1 MSESTGKNI
10 FLSYGHDEFADFA
23 GRLKNDLTASG
34 YNVWF
39 DQNHLKAGRDWESYI
54 EEGLN
59 LACADKGRF
68 LLLMTPHSVRRPNGY
83 CLNELA
89 RALERGLPVLPVML
103 VSCEPPLSICRLQW
117 LDMRNCVPV
126 GQREELYQAALDR
139 LKEALE
145 RPDLDFQGVQANLIN
160 ALQPLNFDAE
170 IRPHLQR
177 FIGREWVFERIDSWL
192 ASDDGPKVLWITG
205 RPGFG
210 KTALAAWYC
219 YHRREVAAMHFCRF
233 GHTEK
238 ADPRRAVMSIAYQLS
253 SQYPDYQTRLNSL
266 DLAALA
272 NTANAATLFD
282 VLIVQQLPT
291 TSPHPERKALI
302 VIDGLDEA
310 TANHANPLAK
320 LIASEFARVPNWLR
334 LLVTSRPEPEIKN
347 ALQAFTP
354 YVLDKQPED
363 NQKDLKRFIVQEYSP
378 FARSHE
384 LPDHVVTEILKRSEG
399 IFLYLEWVRSE
410 LAAGRLSL
418 GQIESFPQGLGE
430 VYVQFFARQFPSE
443 NDFHSRIRPVLE
455 AVVAAREAL
464 APDFLAQLFG
474 WSVYDKKKILVDLGS
489 LFVDMIGQ
497 VQPFHRSLVEWLT
510 DESDDKAGPYF
521 VSKPEGEC
529 RLAEAG
535 WKDYEADPAHVPIY
549 FLKHLASHL
558 AAAGR
563 QPDLAR
569 LLLDFTWIRAKLDA
583 TDIYSLLDDYE
594 FVTPGSLEAGESVE
608 MVQEALRRSAN
619 VLGAHKNELPSQVIG
634 RLLAFDQIEIR
645 RLLDQASTCNVNF
658 WLKPLTPNLTPPDS
672 PLMRTCTESAGT
684 ISAVTITPDGR
695 TIIYAV
701 DNGTDKNAAV
711 TLKIWRFDEDEPP
724 VEIDISH
731 DIRNDVA
738 ESSRV
743 FALALSPDGL
753 MLASA
758 GDDHSVSIWPLDAE
772 SNQKPRALVDLPDS
786 VTALEFVGDA
796 AHLMI
801 VYHSGQI
808 QLWDLTAEVPVLS
821 RTIVWKSDFSSSFYD
836 GNQKLAIAPEVNL
849 LFTAPREVFA
859 DTLQEYDIE
868 TQELIRTYNVTGT
881 TKIAVTPDA
890 KRFVCGLTNL
900 EVWDRTRDASQPAY
914 TLPGHAFMLTGL
926 AITPDGK
933 RIVSAA
939 TCELRV
945 WNPEKKSLRPV
956 PMGREVA
963 FVNALAITS
972 EGRYLIAIQGN
983 IMRTWDIG
991 TQQLSGVFELPMNDV
1006 TILSTM
1012 DNGHVI
1018 LGSALGVH
1026 YYDVASGKMIREISS
1041 PTEGSTS
1048 AMTPDGTRA
1057 VTQSSGK
1064 LVIWETSSGQVLL
1077 EIESSEDR
1085 KFNNGISNQTSTV
1098 AFYPDGNRLVT
1109 NVGYSLVIWDLL
1121 SQERVSTLNGHTYWI
1136 DTVAIGLTP
1145 EGLRIVSGSRDK
1157 TIRIW
1162 DPDHPEPLQTLTE
1175 HTYTVAGV
1183 GILPGGRSGFSCGLD
1198 SKLTIWNMLSGQLEA
1213 TFTADSPLTNVAC
1226 TSDGKMLIA
1235 GDLAGQIHFLDLVS
1249 AQGNKSPHT
1258 K

>member
-1 MSESTGKNI
+1 MSKSTGKNI

-39 DQNHLKAGRDWESYI
+39 DQNHLTAGRDWESYI

-103 VSCEPPLSICRLQW
+103 ASCEPPLSICRLQW

-126 GQREELYQAALDR
+126 GEREELYQTALDR

-145 RPDLDFQGVQANLIN
+145 RSDLDFQGVQANLVN

-170 IRPHLQR
+170 IRPHLHR
-177 FIGREWVFERIDSWL
+177 FIGREWVFERIDTWL
-192 ASDDGPKVLWITG
+192 ASDKRPKVLWLTG

-238 ADPRRAVMSIAYQLS
+238 ADPRRAVLSIAYQLS

-310 TANHANPLAK
+310 TANRANPLAK
-320 LIASEFARVPNWLR
+320 LIASEFARVPDWLR

-378 FARSHE
+378 FARNHE

-430 VYVQFFARQFPSE
+430 VYAQFFARQFPDE
-443 NDFHSRIRPVLE
+443 NDFQSRIRPVLE
-455 AVVAAREAL
+455 AVVAAQEAL
-464 APDFLAQLFG
+464 APDFLARLFS

-510 DESDDKAGPYF
+510 DENDDKAGPYF
-521 VSKPEGEC
+521 VSKPEGDC

-535 WKDYEADPAHVPIY
+535 WKDYEADPAHVSIY

-563 QPDLAR
+563 QTDLAR
-569 LLLDFTWIRAKLDA
+569 LLLDFTWIKAKVDA

-619 VLGAHKNELPSQVIG
+619 VLGTRKNELPSQVIG

-645 RLLDQASTCNVNF
+645 RLLDQASACNANF
-658 WLKPLTPNLTPPDS
+658 WLKPLRPNLTPPDS
-672 PLMRTCTESAGT
+672 SLMGTYTEPAGT
-684 ISAVTITPDGR
+684 ITAVTLTPDGR

-701 DNGTDKNAAV
+701 DNGYQKDPA
-711 TLKIWRFDEDEPP
+711 LKIWRFDEDEPP
-724 VEIDISH
+724 VEIDDSCGIQ
-731 DIRNDVA
+731 NDVA
-738 ESSRV
+738 EPGVGPSRV

-753 MLASA
+753 MIASA
-758 GDDHSVSIWPLDAE
+758 GDHRVSIWPLGAE
-772 SNQKPRALVDLPDS
+772 SNQKPRTLVDLPDS
-786 VTALEFVGDA
+786 VEALEFVGDA
-796 AHLMI
+796 VHLMI
-801 VYHSGQI
+801 VYHSRQI
-808 QLWDLTAEVPVLS
+808 QLWDLTEEVPVLS
-821 RTIVWKSDFSSSFYD
+821 RTIVWKDQFPRPFYS
-836 GNQKLAIAPEVNL
+836 GSEKLAIAPEVNL
-849 LFTAPREVFA
+849 LFTASAALFA
-859 DTLQEYDIE
+859 ATLQEYDIE
-868 TQELIRTYNVTGT
+868 TQELIRTYTVNDM

-890 KRFVCGLTNL
+890 TRFVCGLTNL
-900 EVWDRTRDASQPAY
+900 EVWDRTRDASQPTY
-914 TLPGHAFMLTGL
+914 TLPGHAFMMTAL

-939 TCELRV
+939 TGELRV

-972 EGRYLIAIQGN
+972 EGRYLIAIHQGN
-983 IMRTWDIG
+983 IMRTWDLG
-991 TQQLSGVFELPMNDV
+991 TLQLSGVIELPMNDV
-1006 TILSTM
+1006 TILSTG
-1012 DNGHVI
+1012 NGYVI

-1026 YYDVASGKMIREISS
+1026 YYDVASGKMIREITS
-1041 PTEGSTS
+1041 PVRGATI

-1057 VTQSSGK
+1057 VTEPGK
-1064 LVIWETSSGQVLL
+1064 LVIWEISSGQVLL
-1077 EIESSEDR
+1077 EVGSGENRQYDDGFTGR
-1085 KFNNGISNQTSTV
+1085 KSAV

-1109 NVGYSLVIWDLL
+1109 NVGHSLIIWDLL
-1121 SQERVSTLNGHTYWI
+1121 SQERVSTLKGHRYWI
-1136 DTVAIGLTP
+1136 DTVAVGLTP
-1145 EGLRIVSGSRDK
+1145 EGLRIVSGSHDQ
-1157 TIRIW
+1157 TVRIW
-1162 DPDHPEPLQTLTE
+1162 DPDHPEPLQTLTD
-1175 HTYTVAGV
+1175 HTYTVGGV
-1183 GILPGGRSGFSCGLD
+1183 GILPGGRSGFSCGD
-1198 SKLTIWNMLSGQLEA
+1198 SKLIIWNMLSGQLEA
-1213 TFTADSPLTNVAC
+1213 TFTADSPLTKVAC
-1226 TSDGKMLIA
+1226 TPDGKMLIA

-1249 AQGNKSPHT
+1249 AGAR
-1258 K
+1258 